1 MQTKHFLN
9 NPATLVV
16 ESLQGLCAIN
26 PKLGLDTTNKV
37 VFLADQDK
45 STVALICGGGS
56 GHEPSH
62 AGFVGSGMLTAAVC
76 GNVFASPGPTQVRRA
91 IQLVDNDKGTL
102 IIVKNYTGDV
112 LNFGLAKEQF
122 AAQHPS
128 KADKVKFLV
137 VGDDVAVG
145 KTQGNI
151 VGRRGLAGTVLVYK
165 IAGAL
170 AQTGASLEEVYSV
183 AEWVSKNIATVG
195 VGLEHCHVPGTAARE
210 AQLNSSEI
218 EIGMGIHNEAGAQRV
233 SPVPPLN
240 ELVQILLD
248 LLLSQSDPERAFLP
262 TQGSGEDNVVLLV
275 NNLGG
280 VSELELAGI
289 AREVVTALAGRG
301 VSVQRLISGTFM
313 TSLNM
318 PGFSLTL
325 LLLPSSSSDSAP
337 PSDLIL
343 RLLDAST
350 SAPGW
355 KWTSGAAPSAPSAPP
370 SDLPSERAADQ
381 GQRVRAQDVN
391 EFERSVERA
400 CNALDKAE
408 PEITKMDTISGDG
421 DCGLTL
427 QTGANAV
434 LALLRAGSISG
445 EDVVGTLIAVSE
457 VAAEKMGGTSGAL
470 YSIFFSAL
478 AQALSSSGAG
488 VATAEDWSRA
498 VSAAREKLYTYTRAR
513 PPSRTLVDPLAAFA
527 DAFSASPSDLGK
539 AVKKAAEA
547 AEATRDTEARVG
559 RSAYLEGGLLKR
571 ERVADP
577 GAWGVKVILEAL
589 AGANSV

>member
-1 MQTKHFLN
+1 
-9 NPATLVV
+9 
-16 ESLQGLCAIN
+16 
-26 PKLGLDTTNKV
+26 
-37 VFLADQDK
+37 
-45 STVALICGGGS
+45 
-56 GHEPSH
+56 
-62 AGFVGSGMLTAAVC
+62 
-76 GNVFASPGPTQVRRA
+76 VRDGA
-91 IQLVDNDKGTL
+91 
-102 IIVKNYTGDV
+102 
-112 LNFGLAKEQF
+112 
-122 AAQHPS
+122 
-128 KADKVKFLV
+128 V
-137 VGDDVAVG
+137 VGPADA
-145 KTQGNI
+145 
-151 VGRRGLAGTVLVYK
+151 RLAGLTV
-165 IAGAL
+165 
-170 AQTGASLEEVYSV
+170 
-183 AEWVSKNIATVG
+183 ATVG
-195 VGLEHCHVPGTAARE
+195 VGLEHCHVPGTAAAE
-210 AQLNSSEI
+210 AHLSSSEI

-233 SPVPPLN
+233 SPVPPLTV
-240 ELVQILLD
+240 LIDILLD
-248 LLLSQSDPERAFLP
+248 LLLSKKDPERGFLP
-262 TQGSGEDNVVLLV
+262 TQGSGKDNVVLLV

-289 AREVVTALAGRG
+289 AREVVTSLVGRG

-325 LLLPSSSSDSAP
+325 LLLPLSSSDFS
-337 PSDLIL
+337 PSSDDIL

-350 SAPGW
+350 STPGW
-355 KWTSGAAPSAPSAPP
+355 KWTSGAAPSTPSAPP
-370 SDLPSERAADQ
+370 VPPSERAADQ
-381 GQRVRAQDVN
+381 RQRVRAQDVSG
-391 EFERSVERA
+391 FERSLEGA

-408 PEITKMDTISGDG
+408 SEITKMDTVSGDG

-445 EDVVGTLIAVSE
+445 KDVVGALIAVSE

-527 DAFSASPSDLGK
+527 DAFSASPSDLGN
-539 AVKKAAEA
+539 AVRKAAEA
-547 AEATRDTEARVG
+547 AEATRDAEARVG
-559 RSAYLEGGLLKR
+559 RSAYLEGGLLQR

>member
-1 MQTKHFLN
+1 MGVQSKHFLN
-9 NPATLVV
+9 DPASLVV
-16 ESLQGLCAIN
+16 QSLQGLCAIN

-37 VFLADQDK
+37 VFLADQEK
-45 STVALICGGGS
+45 YTVALVCGGGS

-62 AGFVGSGMLTAAVC
+62 AGFVGENQLGSAVC

-145 KTQGNI
+145 RTQGNI

-183 AEWVSKNIATVG
+183 GEWVSKNIATVG
-195 VGLEHCHVPGTAARE
+195 VGLEHCHVPGTTAGETHLGA
-210 AQLNSSEI
+210 SEI
-218 EIGMGIHNEAGAQRV
+218 EIGMGIHNESGAQRF

-240 ELVQILLD
+240 ELVQTLLD
-248 LLLSQSDPERAFLP
+248 LLLSQNDPERGFLP
-262 TQGSGEDNVVLLV
+262 TQGPGNDNVVLLV

-325 LLLPSSSSDSAP
+325 LLLPSASDGTP

-355 KWTSGAAPSAPSAPP
+355 KWTSGAAPSAPSTPP
-370 SDLPSERAADQ
+370 AVLPSERAADQ
-381 GQRVRAQDVN
+381 GQRVRAQDVR

-408 PEITKMDTISGDG
+408 PEITKMDTVSGDG

-445 EDVVGTLIAVSE
+445 EDVVGALIALSE
-457 VAAEKMGGTSGAL
+457 VASEKMGGTSGAL

-488 VATAEDWSRA
+488 EATAEDWSRA
-498 VSAAREKLYTYTRAR
+498 VSAAREQLYTYTR
-513 PPSRTLVDPLAAFA
+513 
-527 DAFSASPSDLGK
+527 PSDLGN
-539 AVKKAAEA
+539 AVRKAAEA
-547 AEATRDTEARVG
+547 AEATRDAEARVG
-559 RSAYLEGGLLKR
+559 RSAGRGCP
-571 ERVADP
+571 DP
-577 GAWGVKVILEAL
+577 GAWGVKVLLEAL
-589 AGANSV
+589 AGADSGIGENMPIYGDSGDV